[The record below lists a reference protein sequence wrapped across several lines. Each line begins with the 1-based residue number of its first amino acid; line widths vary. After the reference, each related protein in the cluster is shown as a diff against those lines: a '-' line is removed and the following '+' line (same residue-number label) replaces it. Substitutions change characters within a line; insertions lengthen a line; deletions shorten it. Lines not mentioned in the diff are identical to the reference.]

1 MLDVVN
7 SIQLHHAKILYIV
20 SELFQ
25 KNMISVEQKLALK
38 FGILNDDA
46 TLLNFYFQVLQP

>member
-20 SELFQ
+20 SELFH